1 MALKGSSP
9 QPSTST
15 SLGFIYYAA
24 MVFVPGPVL
33 LNGLQVLNVWFFAV
47 VAGVGLTL
55 FQTHHHRAGLASGTF
70 VNTRRLGAIVSGAVI
85 GLGSLTPLG
94 YGGVFTVCAALT
106 ALALVAIRVAARITK
121 GGADMQDREI
131 ASKGEPQ
138 GHP

>member
-1 MALKGSSP
+1 
-9 QPSTST
+9 
-15 SLGFIYYAA
+15 
-24 MVFVPGPVL
+24 
-33 LNGLQVLNVWFFAV
+33 
-47 VAGVGLTL
+47 
-55 FQTHHHRAGLASGTF
+55 

-85 GLGSLTPLG
+85 GLGSLTPPWLWRCLRG
-94 YGGVFTVCAALT
+94 LAALT